1 MSAEKTVSPREETA
15 WAQTL
20 RLLMRRR
27 IVVVG
32 MALVAAAFLVAL
44 LAPLLTRHNP
54 MELEIAARLRAP
66 SRVNLFG
73 TDSFGRDVFSRVVYG
88 ARLSILVGAMSVS
101 VAAVGGGLIGLLAGY
116 YPRLDGILMRVMD
129 GIMAFPNIVLA
140 IALMASLGPSV
151 FNVIVSLGFVYL
163 PRVARVV
170 RSGVLV
176 VRESLH
182 VEAARALGAG
192 DARILRLNILPNCF
206 SPIIV
211 QATFVFAYAVLG
223 EAALSFLGVGVPP
236 YISSWG
242 NILSEGRQFI
252 TQAPWITMFPGAAI
266 MLTVLGLNVVGD
278 GLRDAFDPRMRYV
291 YGRL

>member
-1 MSAEKTVSPREETA
+1 M
-15 WAQTL
+15 
-20 RLLMRRR
+20 LLRRR
-27 IVVVG
+27 IVVFGTGLVG
-32 MALVAAAFLVAL
+32 AAFLVAL
-44 LAPLLTRHNP
+44 LAPFLTGHNP
-54 MELEIAARLRAP
+54 NELQIVSRLLPP
-66 SRVNLFG
+66 SGANLFG
-73 TDSFGRDVFSRVVYG
+73 TDSFGRDVYSRVVYG
-88 ARLSILVGAMSVS
+88 ARLSILVGALSVTI
-101 VAAVGGGLIGLLAGY
+101 ATIGGGLVGLLAGF
-116 YPRLDGILMRVMD
+116 YPRLDGPLMRIMD

-151 FNVIVSLGFVYL
+151 LNVIASLGFVYM

-176 VRESLH
+176 VREALH

-192 DARILRLNILPNCF
+192 DMRILRLNILPNCL

-236 YISSWG
+236 YIASWG

-266 MLTVLGLNVVGD
+266 MFTVLGLNVVGD
-278 GLRDAFDPRMRYV
+278 GLRDALDPRMRHV
-291 YGRL
+291 YGRLS